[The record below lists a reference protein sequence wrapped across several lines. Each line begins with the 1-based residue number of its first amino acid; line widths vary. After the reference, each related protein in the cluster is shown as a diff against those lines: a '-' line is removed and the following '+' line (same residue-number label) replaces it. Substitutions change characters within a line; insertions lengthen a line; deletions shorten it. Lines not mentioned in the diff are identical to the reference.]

1 MVLWRLTVAVLG
13 VWGLLAVLGCT
24 ADVSG
29 PNRAPVA
36 VAGSDRAA
44 EPEQRLLLDGA
55 GSYDPD
61 GDALAFRWTLL
72 SAPAGAGAGLEIG
85 QTAGLQPSQA
95 ALTPDRP
102 GTWLVALTVS
112 DGRLDSARDVL
123 RLAVG
128 GRPCQQD
135 ADCDDGLW
143 CNGQERCVEGRCR
156 PGEPVDCSHAGD
168 ACNPGV
174 CDEQTDACTTEPAA
188 AGTAC
193 DDGLFCTVD
202 DQCDGAGNCS
212 GQPRDCPAGSAC
224 QRAECDEQAGAC
236 TLVALADGSPC
247 DDGLYCNVGE
257 TCQAGVCSGG
267 GPLDCSAAGGGC
279 SDGVCDEEQ
288 DDCIGV
294 DLPDGTACDD
304 GDPCTVGDACAA
316 GDCLGDT
323 KDCSA
328 LDDACNQ
335 GRCDPLDGSCYPE
348 PANEGQPCDDGLA
361 CTLGDR
367 CVAGACQPTG
377 LVDCSALDDA
387 CLAGVCQEPDGQCV
401 TQPADEGQ
409 PCDDDLF
416 CTADDACDQG
426 ECRGSPR
433 ACPDPADPCQLPVCD
448 EDADQCD
455 QEPAEDGTPCDD
467 QSNCTGGDACQAGV
481 CQGSDLCR
489 LGCNQAQNRCYQLD
503 PSNAAPERLC
513 VAGAD
518 DIQLSGGQEVV
529 LDTDGGTL
537 DGQPLS
543 AFQTAGQG
551 AGLPELAVISFD
563 TITVAAGAALW
574 IRGNRAPVLLACGDV
589 QIDGTIDVS
598 AENREPGPGG
608 YGGGA
613 GGYRDEGDAIAAEDG
628 AAPPD
633 SGAGGGGGSTE
644 DDSPYREAGGG
655 GGGHGQP
662 GGAGGAATSGDGAH
676 AGGSAGAVCGAAE
689 LVPLHGGAGGGG
701 AGSYNT
707 GGDGGGGGGA
717 LQLSAGGT
725 LTIGAS
731 AVLRAA
737 GDGGGVSST
746 SNYGGGGGGG
756 AGGTILLEAVEVIV
770 HGTLAANGGGGGG
783 GRTDYHPW
791 GRYCPDNT
799 PTAGGLGP
807 AGTARASGG
816 TECDASSGAPDAGG
830 GGRGGSRAGM
840 PAHGETGFD
849 GRASGGGGGGVGRI
863 RFNSHQDAALTV
875 DGTTSPSCDDLAPE
889 ETTCSHGAI
898 DLH

>member
-1 MVLWRLTVAVLG
+1 MVLWRLTVGVLG
-13 VWGLLAVLGCT
+13 VWGLLAAGCT

-36 VAGSDRAA
+36 VAGSDRAT

-85 QTAGLQPSQA
+85 QAAGLQASQA

-102 GTWLVALTVS
+102 GTWLVALSVS

-123 RLAVG
+123 RVAVG
-128 GRPCQQD
+128 GRPCSQD

-143 CNGQERCVEGRCR
+143 CNGQERCIDGRCR

-168 ACNPGV
+168 ACNAGV
-174 CDEQTDACTTEPAA
+174 CDEQADACTTEPAA
-188 AGTAC
+188 AGAAC
-193 DDGLFCTVD
+193 DDGLFCTVG
-202 DQCDGAGNCS
+202 DQCDGAGSCS

-236 TLVALADGSPC
+236 TLVALADNTPC

-257 TCQAGVCSGG
+257 ACQAGECTGG
-267 GPLDCSAAGGGC
+267 GPRDCSAAGGGC
-279 SDGVCDEEQ
+279 ADGVCDEQQ
-288 DDCIGV
+288 DDCIGT
-294 DLPDGTACDD
+294 DLPDGTPCDD
-304 GDPCTVGDACAA
+304 GDPCTVDDACAA

-335 GRCDPLDGSCYPE
+335 GRCDPLDGACIAE

-361 CTLGDR
+361 CSLGDR
-367 CVAGACQPTG
+367 CLEGACQPTG
-377 LVDCSALDDA
+377 LVDCSALDDT

-401 TQPADEGQ
+401 TQPANQGQ

-416 CTADDACDQG
+416 CTVDDACDQG
-426 ECRGSPR
+426 DCRGSPR
-433 ACPDPADPCQLPVCD
+433 ACPDPLDPCQLPVCD

-467 QSNCTGGDACQAGV
+467 QNNCTGGDACQAGV
-481 CQGSDLCR
+481 CQGTDLCQ
-489 LGCNQAQNRCYQLD
+489 LGCNEAENRCYQLD
-503 PSNAAPERLC
+503 PSNAGPERLC

-518 DIQLSGGQEVV
+518 DIQVSGDQQLV

-537 DGQPLS
+537 DGQPLA

-551 AGLPELAVISFD
+551 AGLPELAVFSLD
-563 TITVAAGAALW
+563 TLTVAAGGVLW

-613 GGYRDEGDAIAAEDG
+613 GGYRDEGDAIAAENG
-628 AAPPD
+628 AAPLD
-633 SGAGGGGGSTE
+633 SEAGGGGSTE
-644 DDSPYREAGGG
+644 DESPYRESGGG

-676 AGGSAGAVCGAAE
+676 AGGSAGEVCGAAE

-701 AGSYNT
+701 AGSYRT

-717 LQLSAGGT
+717 LQISAGGT
-725 LTIGAS
+725 LTIGNG
-731 AVLRAA
+731 AVIRAA
-737 GDGGGVSST
+737 GDGGGVSSV

-756 AGGTILLEAVEVIV
+756 GGGAILLEAAELLA

-791 GRYCPDNT
+791 GRYCPQDT

-830 GGRGGSRAGM
+830 GGRGGSRAGA

-863 RFNSHQDAALTV
+863 RLNSHQDAALTV
-875 DGTTSPSCDDLAPE
+875 DGTTSPPCDDLAPE